1 MTGGSRGV
9 QSGGTAIRTSVF
21 GSAQGPTA
29 SEFLAKVVLSA
40 IA

>member
-9 QSGGTAIRTSVF
+9 QSGGTAIRTSVS

-29 SEFLAKVVLSA
+29 SEFLAKVA